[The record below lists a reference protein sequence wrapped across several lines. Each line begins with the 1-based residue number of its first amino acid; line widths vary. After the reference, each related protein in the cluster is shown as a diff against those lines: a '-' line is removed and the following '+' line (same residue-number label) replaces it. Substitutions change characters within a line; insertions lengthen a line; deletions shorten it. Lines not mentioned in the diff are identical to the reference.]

1 MIMAGAQRNGAVRM
15 MSPGDIVTLDHRVPG
30 SSPDAA
36 HNSPRGIGNSCDMK
50 YCCRLA
56 SRSASQAQAAIHV
69 H

>member
-36 HNSPRGIGNSCDMK
+36 HNSPPRDRELMRHEI
-50 YCCRLA
+50 LL
-56 SRSASQAQAAIHV
+56 
-69 H
+69 